1 MENVKPA
8 APPLR
13 SKTRSRPAQSAATIT
28 RFMFLQR
35 LIHHLRAAAWAAC
48 LLPASPAIAADEP
61 IQAARL
67 LPGERIQLDGTL
79 EHPAWQRAP
88 AFERSY
94 QIDPVRGVTPTH
106 ATRVQVLYDAQALF
120 VGVTA
125 LDPQPELIRAPLVR
139 HDQVNR
145 TQDFVVLYV
154 DPIGARRAAQFFRVS
169 AAGGTGDGLH
179 TAANDG
185 EDFAPDF
192 DWDSAVARNATGYS
206 VVFRIPYSTLRYTT
220 AQTGAW
226 RIMLGRRIPRENVML
241 TLTVPLPREALSFID
256 LMQPLAG
263 FEPPR
268 DHGFLQL
275 RPTVT
280 LRRSVDAPFGAPRST
295 NNEAQLSLDAKWRA
309 RPELVVDATINP
321 DFAQVA
327 LDQPQLARSTRFALL
342 LTEKRPFFLESTDLL
357 MSDTEALYTRSVT
370 DPRFG
375 LRATWRGE
383 ETTGSGLVLRD
394 KGGGSTLIPGAFG
407 TALALQPKNDA
418 LLTRSQVRFGS
429 VSVGTIAGARAYR
442 DAGGASLGDNLVGGM
457 DAQWLVTD
465 SWRLKA
471 QAMGSKT
478 SALDDGAGSL
488 RKADAVRGASAY
500 AGVFG
505 KTERTETDLSVL
517 EISQGYRN
525 DAGFVAQAGT
535 RKLIAK
541 QNLQWFELGLVNQL
555 SAYLNTERTEE
566 RGSGL
571 TVLQRWTPGVWMA
584 GPRNSEFVVEWTP
597 DEKSR
602 VQRNGPLHDAHYV
615 HFWGQTT
622 PGAWASLIEA
632 WFDTGRFVDVQAG
645 AGGRVVPGRKYGFE
659 LRARPLPW
667 LELQPRVDALVLDNP
682 IEGKF
687 REVASQLLAVW
698 HLSAGQTL
706 RLIAQRHSFGRPGID
721 VQADTAQSLT
731 YALRRSASTSF
742 YLGAIRGNTGL
753 PATPSRSTE
762 WFAKWQFDIE
772 EVIR

>member
-1 MENVKPA
+1 MLLP
-8 APPLR
+8 
-13 SKTRSRPAQSAATIT
+13 
-28 RFMFLQR
+28 R
-35 LIHHLRAAAWAAC
+35 LIPGLRAATLATLAVW
-48 LLPASPAIAADEP
+48 LLPVALALAAEVPIPAT
-61 IQAARL
+61 RL
-67 LPGERIQLDGTL
+67 QTGERIELDGTL
-79 EHPAWQRAP
+79 SHPAWQRAP
-88 AFERSY
+88 VFERSY

-106 ATRVQVLYDAQALF
+106 ATRVQVLYDAQALY

-154 DPIGARRAAQFFRVS
+154 DPIGARRSAQFFRVS
-169 AAGGTGDGLH
+169 ASGGTGDGLH

-185 EDFAPDF
+185 EDFSPDF
-192 DWDSAVARNATGYS
+192 DWDSAAARNAGGYS
-206 VVFRIPYSTLRYTT
+206 VVLRIPYSTLRYTT
-220 AQTGAW
+220 AQSGAW
-226 RIMLGRRIPRENVML
+226 RIMLGRRIPRENMML

-256 LMQPLAG
+256 SLQPLEG

-268 DHGFLQL
+268 EHGFLQL
-275 RPTVT
+275 RPTLT
-280 LRRSVDAPFGAPRST
+280 LRRSVDQPYAAPSSSSS
-295 NNEAQLSLDAKWRA
+295 EAKLSLDAKWRA

-357 MSDTEALYTRSVT
+357 LSDTDALYTRSVT

-375 LRATWRGE
+375 LRATWRDE
-383 ETTGSGLVLRD
+383 ETTGSGLALRD

-407 TALALQPKNDA
+407 TGFALQPKNDA
-418 LLTRSQVRFGS
+418 LLSRAQVRFGS
-429 VSVGTIAGARAYR
+429 LSVGALAGGRAYR
-442 DAGGASLGDNLVGGM
+442 DTDGASLGDNLVGGV
-457 DAQWLVTD
+457 DAQWLATD

-478 SALDDGAGSL
+478 SALDDGAGGL
-488 RKADAVRGASAY
+488 RKAGAVRGASAY

-505 KTERTETDLSVL
+505 RTERTETDLSLL

-525 DAGFVAQAGT
+525 DVGFVAQAGA
-535 RKLIAK
+535 RKLVAK
-541 QNLQWFELGLVNQL
+541 QNLQWFELGPLNQFH
-555 SAYLNTERTEE
+555 AYLNAERTEE

-584 GPRNSEFVVEWTP
+584 AAGNTEFVVELAP

-632 WFDTGRFVDVQAG
+632 WFDVGRLVDVQAG
-645 AGGRVVPGRKYGFE
+645 ANGRVVPGRKFGFE
-659 LRARPLPW
+659 LKARPLPR

-682 IEGKF
+682 IEGRY
-687 REVASQLLAVW
+687 REVASQLLAIW

-721 VQADTAQSLT
+721 AQADTAQSFT
-731 YALRRSASTSF
+731 YAWRRSASSAL
-742 YLGAIRGNTGL
+742 YLGATRGNTGL

-762 WFAKWQFDIE
+762 WFAKWQFDIG
-772 EVIR
+772 EVDR

>member
-1 MENVKPA
+1 MDPG
-8 APPLR
+8 PQDFR
-13 SKTRSRPAQSAATIT
+13 SKTRRRAAQSAATIT
-28 RFMFLQR
+28 RFMLLQR
-35 LIHHLRAAAWAAC
+35 LIHGLRAAAWATC
-48 LLPASPAIAADEP
+48 LLPAALALAAEEP

-67 LPGERIQLDGTL
+67 QPGERITLDGTL
-79 EHPAWQRAP
+79 AHPAWQRA
-88 AFERSY
+88 AVFDRSF

-106 ATRVQVLYDAQALF
+106 TTRVQVLYDEQALY

-145 TQDFVVLYV
+145 TQDFVVLYI
-154 DPIGARRAAQFFRVS
+154 DPIGARRSAQFFRVS
-169 AAGGTGDGLH
+169 ASGGTGDGLH

-185 EDFAPDF
+185 EDFSPDF
-192 DWDSAVARNATGYS
+192 DWDSAVARNAGGYS
-206 VVFRIPYSTLRYTT
+206 VVFRIPYATLRYTT
-220 AQTGAW
+220 AHNGPW
-226 RIMLGRRIPRENVML
+226 RIMLGRRIPRDNVML
-241 TLTVPLPREALSFID
+241 TLSVPLPREALSFID
-256 LMQPLAG
+256 AMQPLEG
-263 FEPPR
+263 FELPR

-280 LRRSVDAPFGAPRST
+280 LRRSVEQPWAAPSSG
-295 NNEAQLSLDAKWRA
+295 NNEAKLSLDAKWRA
-309 RPELVVDATINP
+309 LPELVVDATLNP

-357 MSDTEALYTRSVT
+357 MSDTDALYTRSVT

-375 LRATWRGE
+375 LRSTWRAE
-383 ETTGSGLVLRD
+383 ELTASGLLLRD

-407 TALALQPKNDA
+407 TGFALQPKNDA
-418 LLTRSQVRFGS
+418 LLTRTQARFGS
-429 VSVGTIAGARAYR
+429 LSMGTIAGGRAYR
-442 DAGGASLGDNLVGGM
+442 DAEGASLGDNLVGGV

-471 QAMGSKT
+471 QALGSRT

-488 RKADAVRGASAY
+488 RKANAVRGASAY

-525 DAGFVAQAGT
+525 DVGFVAQAGT
-535 RKLIAK
+535 RKLVAK
-541 QNLQWFELGLVNQL
+541 QNLQWFELGPLNQFN
-555 SAYLNTERTEE
+555 AYLNTERTEE
-566 RGSGL
+566 RGSGV

-584 GPRNSEFVVEWTP
+584 GPRNSELVVEWTP
-597 DEKSR
+597 AEKSR
-602 VQRNGPLHDAHYV
+602 VQRNGPLHDAHYL

-632 WFDTGRFVDVQAG
+632 WFDTGRLVDVLAG
-645 AGGRVVPGRKYGFE
+645 ADGRVVPARKFGFE
-659 LRARPLPW
+659 LKARPIAR
-667 LELQPRVDALVLDNP
+667 LELQPRVESIVFDNP
-682 IEGKF
+682 IEGKY

-698 HLSAGQTL
+698 HLSAAQTL
-706 RLIAQRHSFGRPGID
+706 RAIFQRHSFGRPGID
-721 VQADTAQSLT
+721 AQAETAQSLT
-731 YALRRSASTSF
+731 YTWRRSTSNVF
-742 YLGAIRGNTGL
+742 YLGATRGNTGL

-762 WFAKWQFDIE
+762 WFAKWQFDIG

>member
-1 MENVKPA
+1 MRCTARILRTAVVSA
-8 APPLR
+8 AVAVLFALLLQA
-13 SKTRSRPAQSAATIT
+13 RPA
-28 RFMFLQR
+28 
-35 LIHHLRAAAWAAC
+35 RAAE
-48 LLPASPAIAADEP
+48 EP

-67 LPGERIQLDGTL
+67 QADEHIRLDGTL
-79 EHPAWQRAP
+79 AHPAWQRAP
-88 AFERSY
+88 VFERSY
-94 QIDPVRGVTPTH
+94 EVDPVRGRTPTH
-106 ATRVQVLYDAQALF
+106 GTRVQVLYDEQALY

-154 DPIGARRAAQFFRVS
+154 DPIGARRSAQFFRVS
-169 AAGGTGDGLH
+169 ASGGTGDGLH

-185 EDFAPDF
+185 EDFSPDF
-192 DWDSAVARNATGYS
+192 DWDSAVARNAGGYS

-220 AQTGAW
+220 AHNGPW
-226 RIMLGRRIPRENVML
+226 RIMLGRRIPRDNVML
-241 TLTVPLPREALSFID
+241 TLSVPLPREALSFID
-256 LMQPLAG
+256 ALQPLEG
-263 FEPPR
+263 FELPR
-268 DHGFLQL
+268 DHGFVQL
-275 RPTVT
+275 RPTLT
-280 LRRSVDAPFGAPRST
+280 LRRSVEQPWAAPSSGG
-295 NNEAQLSLDAKWRA
+295 NEAKLSLDAKWRA
-309 RPELVVDATINP
+309 LPELVVDATLNP

-357 MSDTEALYTRSVT
+357 MSDTDALYTRSVT
-370 DPRFG
+370 DPRWG
-375 LRATWRGE
+375 LRSTWRAE
-383 ETTGSGLVLRD
+383 ELTASGLVLRD

-407 TALALQPKNDA
+407 TGFALQPKNET
-418 LLTRSQVRFGS
+418 LLMRTQARFGS
-429 VSVGTIAGARAYR
+429 VSVGTIAGGRAYR
-442 DAGGASLGDNLVGGM
+442 DADGASLGDNLVGGL

-478 SALDDGAGSL
+478 SALDDGAGGL
-488 RKADAVRGASAY
+488 RKGDAARGVSAFV
-500 AGVFG
+500 GVFG
-505 KTERTETDLSVL
+505 KTDRTETDLSLL

-525 DAGFVAQAGT
+525 DVGFVAQAGT
-535 RKLIAK
+535 RRLVAK
-541 QNLQWFELGLVNQL
+541 QNLQWFELGLLNQL

-584 GPRNSEFVVEWTP
+584 GPRNSEWVVEWTP

-632 WFDTGRFVDVQAG
+632 WFDTGRLVDVQAG
-645 AGGRVVPGRKYGFE
+645 TNGRVVPGRKYGFE
-659 LRARPLPW
+659 LKARPLPR

-682 IEGKF
+682 IEGKY

-706 RLIAQRHSFGRPGID
+706 RFIAQRHSFGRPGID
-721 VQADTAQSLT
+721 AQADTAQSLT

-742 YLGAIRGNTGL
+742 YLGATRGNTGL

-762 WFAKWQFDIE
+762 WFAKWQLDIGE
-772 EVIR
+772 MIH